1 MARTNVRT
9 RKAAPRTHEGARAVR
24 IDALAQLRRSVLSCL
39 LWEGEFYE
47 SGEQIADRIARLTDE
62 IAQTPGGMEDV
73 AELAVEA
80 RHDMHLRH
88 VPLWLVRCMAPHGG
102 SIVGDTLAHVI
113 QRPDEMA
120 EFLALYWKDGKTPL
134 SAQVKRGLARAFAKF
149 DAYQLAK
156 YNRDR
161 DITLRD
167 VMFLVHPQPE
177 SAEQAAVW
185 SRLADGVLESPD
197 TWEVALS
204 GGADKRA
211 TWERLLS
218 ERKLGGLA
226 LLRNLRNM
234 QQAGV
239 DRSMIRAALND
250 HPFPRVLPFRFIAA
264 AQHAPDFEPE
274 LEDAMFRAAR
284 ELEPLGGRT
293 VLLVDRSSSMKQRL
307 SVRSEMS
314 RFDAAVGL
322 AIMLRE
328 VCDEVHVFGFASEC
342 VKVPPR
348 RGFALR
354 DAIIHNVRPDWTL
367 LGKAQRY
374 VDTMLGD
381 YDRIIVITDEQ
392 SHDEPYRPI
401 APGYVINVA
410 SNANGIGYGAWTH
423 IDGWS
428 EQVVRYIAAM
438 ESEFP
443 VPLEA

>member
-62 IAQTPGGMEDV
+62 LAQTPGGMEDV

-167 VMFLVHPQPE
+167 VMFLVHPVPE

-204 GGADKRA
+204 SGADKRA

-218 ERKLGGLA
+218 EGKLGGLA

-234 QQAGV
+234 QRAGV
-239 DRSMIRAALND
+239 DSGLIRAAINE

-264 AQHAPDFEPE
+264 AKYAPDFEQE
-274 LEDAMFRAAR
+274 LELAMFRATE
-284 ELEPLGGRT
+284 ELDTLDGRT
-293 VLLVDRSSSMKQRL
+293 VLLVDHSYSMDSAL
-307 SVRSEMS
+307 SAQSETT
-314 RFDAAVGL
+314 RFDAACGL
-322 AIMLRE
+322 AILLRE
-328 VCDEVHVFGFASEC
+328 ICSEAHIFSFSSDC
-342 VKVPPR
+342 AKVPPR

-354 DAIIHNVRPDWTL
+354 DAIASTMKPYGTL

-374 VDTMLGD
+374 VDAQLGS

-410 SNANGIGYGAWTH
+410 SYQNGIGYGAWTH

-428 EQVVRYIAAM
+428 EHVVRYIAAI
-438 ESEFP
+438 
-443 VPLEA
+443 EAFDREQQAA